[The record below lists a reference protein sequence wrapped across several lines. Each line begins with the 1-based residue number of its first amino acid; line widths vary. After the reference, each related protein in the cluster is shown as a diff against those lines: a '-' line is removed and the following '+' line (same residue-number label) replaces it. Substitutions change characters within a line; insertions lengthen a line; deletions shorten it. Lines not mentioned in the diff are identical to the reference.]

1 MKKRISNLKNRA
13 VELTQTEKS
22 KKKKEVLKSED
33 SLMDLWDKIKQ
44 NNCIIGISER
54 ENIEKG
60 TKNVCEEIM
69 AENFP
74 TVETDIQ
81 IQEAQRVPNKMKN
94 NLLHAR
100 KTV

>member
-1 MKKRISNLKNRA
+1 
-13 VELTQTEKS
+13 
-22 KKKKEVLKSED
+22 
-33 SLMDLWDKIKQ
+33 MDLWDKIKQ

-74 TVETDIQ
+74 TLETDPRSPESSQ
-81 IQEAQRVPNKMKN
+81 
-94 NLLHAR
+94 
-100 KTV
+100 